1 MVRMRITKGHR
12 NNRRSHHG
20 LKEPRL
26 SKCVNCSEYHL
37 RHRMCPECGK
47 YNGKEIKDVVAIMQ
61 KKVAKKEAKVAAL
74 GGHTTP
80 EDTMEEKKETKT
92 KKKTTTKK
100 TEEEK

>member
-26 SKCVNCSEYHL
+26 SKCANCGEYHL

-47 YNGKEIKDVVAIMQ
+47 YNGKEIKDVVAIAQ
-61 KKVAKKEAKVAAL
+61 RKLAKKEAKIAAL
-74 GGHTTP
+74 GGNTT
-80 EDTMEEKKETKT
+80 EVTDTKEQDKDA
-92 KKKTTTKK
+92 KKK
-100 TEEEK
+100 